1 MTGDFGSPPLLCEGM
16 MPTEPLTNGYFDMM
30 RRNHPIRVGEVVDGK
45 KVVCAFWEWTYE
57 HGDRPMYQLEGESDS
72 RVWYA

>member
-1 MTGDFGSPPLLCEGM
+1 ML
-16 MPTEPLTNGYFDMM
+16 TEPLTNDGYFDMM
-30 RRNHPIRVGEVVDGK
+30 RRNHPVRVGEVVNGK

-57 HGDRPMYQLEGESDS
+57 HGDRPLYWLQGESDS